1 MRPRALSN
9 LSAVTPSSS
18 DGSVLFAYDGS
29 DFAKSA
35 IAVAGRELKGDRSAI
50 VMTVWGPLEGVPFG
64 STVSR
69 GINEEVDR
77 GLVEEATRVTEEGVE
92 LAKAAGFDATSH
104 VERGDPIWKLIVDA
118 ADQHDAAVIVLGS
131 HGRTGVMAV
140 LLGSVA
146 GAVASHSKRPVLI
159 AH

>member
-1 MRPRALSN
+1 M
-9 LSAVTPSSS
+9 TPSTPN
-18 DGSVLFAYDGS
+18 GPVLFAYDGS
-29 DFAKSA
+29 DFAKAA
-35 IAVAGRELKGDRSAI
+35 IEVAGRELQGGRPAI

-77 GLVEEATRVTEEGVE
+77 GLVEEATRVTKEGVE
-92 LAKAAGFDATSH
+92 LAKAAGFDATSL

-159 AH
+159 SH

>member
-1 MRPRALSN
+1 M
-9 LSAVTPSSS
+9 TPSPPN
-18 DGSVLFAYDGS
+18 GPVLFAYDGS
-29 DFAKSA
+29 DFAKAA
-35 IAVAGRELKGDRSAI
+35 IEVAGRELRGGRPAI

-64 STVSR
+64 STVSP

-77 GLVEEATRVTEEGVE
+77 GLVEEATRTTEEGVE
-92 LAKAAGFDATSH
+92 LAKAAGFDATSL

-131 HGRTGVMAV
+131 HGRTGVTAV